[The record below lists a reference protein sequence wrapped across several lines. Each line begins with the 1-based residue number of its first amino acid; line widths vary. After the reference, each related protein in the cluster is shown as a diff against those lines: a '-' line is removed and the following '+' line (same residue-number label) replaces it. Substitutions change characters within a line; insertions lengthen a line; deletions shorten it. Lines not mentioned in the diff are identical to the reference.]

1 MINTCFY
8 PLSVFQVLYSYNG
21 NRQEYIS
28 QFGLDQ
34 VQLFSDFIYEKLS
47 NLVKKRIEVFCEKD
61 LIKTEMLFYTNTNKA
76 YTVQEIQ
83 PLEQEILAKHGW
95 ANKNWMYAFPII
107 QQQFFK
113 ERTLLFQKKFRTK
126 DILSREEYHFLPG
139 NSNELQDFKPLNNE
153 QLKETLYIFTEYL
166 RERLLYQ
173 ARNNMGSSYE
183 AIGPQYPKELTRQV
197 FTNSTLL
204 QRYTNWSLP
213 HFQNLLIFNEDK
225 YIDLNTFLQEH
236 TYRKYNVN
244 NIRYLK

>member
-1 MINTCFY
+1 M
-8 PLSVFQVLYSYNG
+8 
-21 NRQEYIS
+21 
-28 QFGLDQ
+28 
-34 VQLFSDFIYEKLS
+34 
-47 NLVKKRIEVFCEKD
+47 
-61 LIKTEMLFYTNTNKA
+61 FYTNTNKA

-126 DILSREEYHFLPG
+126 DILSREEYHFLSG

-173 ARNNMGSSYE
+173 AKNNMGSSYE
-183 AIGPQYPKELTRQV
+183 TIGPQYPKELTRQV